1 MKFTVEQGVARKYLR
16 ISDPCYHYTFG
27 YYSNNSWVDENRI
40 VMCRFLSKNP
50 RNPEDRYAN
59 QLVLVDIA
67 AQTEEYLV
75 DAADY
80 VVAGTKVYY
89 ILDRE
94 ILCYYDL
101 ESRKSREIL
110 RYKGM
115 EFPHMTRDGRYLNW
129 HHDGEGEEGNS
140 GMRIDLQTGEVVTM
154 FTKKFAPPFTVSN
167 HMMLSPT
174 DPDTIFFSHEGVT
187 FYVSNRLWIAKL
199 GEEPRNIAKQK
210 LNADGDLGDCFGH
223 ECWAADGKGLYF
235 VKYPCSPEP
244 PRGLCYVDLATN
256 EVKMLFSK
264 FPYWHVSADNGGRY
278 LAADTQSGDR
288 SWVCLADM
296 KTGEEIQLADCRIN
310 WVHPCHPHPHFNT
323 NDTKLA
329 FHELDDAGQVVV
341 GIMDVV

>member
-1 MKFTVEQGVARKYLR
+1 
-16 ISDPCYHYTFG
+16 
-27 YYSNNSWVDENRI
+27 
-40 VMCRFLSKNP
+40 
-50 RNPEDRYAN
+50 
-59 QLVLVDIA
+59 
-67 AQTEEYLV
+67 
-75 DAADY
+75 
-80 VVAGTKVYY
+80 
-89 ILDRE
+89 
-94 ILCYYDL
+94 
-101 ESRKSREIL
+101 
-110 RYKGM
+110 
-115 EFPHMTRDGRYLNW
+115 
-129 HHDGEGEEGNS
+129 
-140 GMRIDLQTGEVVTM
+140 M

-329 FHELDDAGQVVV
+329 FHELVDAGQVVV